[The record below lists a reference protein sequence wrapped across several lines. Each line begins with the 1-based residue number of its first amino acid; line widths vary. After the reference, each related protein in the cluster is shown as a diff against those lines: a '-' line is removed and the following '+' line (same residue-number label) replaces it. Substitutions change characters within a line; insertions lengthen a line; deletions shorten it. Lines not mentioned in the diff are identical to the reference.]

1 MLSLHGHTLFKLS
14 TLIMLQIIIIA
25 HRTLELLP
33 LKKPSEKGSEQSSAH
48 LLHAC
53 NHEMMHKTNTGTQ

>member
-1 MLSLHGHTLFKLS
+1 M
-14 TLIMLQIIIIA
+14 MQIIIIA
-25 HRTLELLP
+25 LRTLELLP